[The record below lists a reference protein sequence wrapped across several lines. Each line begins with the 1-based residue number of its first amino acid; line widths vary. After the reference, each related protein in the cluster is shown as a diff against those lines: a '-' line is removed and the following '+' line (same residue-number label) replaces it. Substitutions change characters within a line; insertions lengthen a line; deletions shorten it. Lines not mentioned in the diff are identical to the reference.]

1 MIFLFFRQKVFQLSS
16 KIDMMGDDGIIDLT
30 IDSEMNA
37 DDEITT
43 SELTQLTQRTLVEL
57 RESLINEC
65 NETCPILQKK
75 IARDKFVL
83 DHQHKTSKE
92 EIGSNGGA
100 GLCRGVMEFRC
111 NALEGKIANNFKRL
125 GLNKE
130 IELPSLLR
138 NLADY
143 LERPN
148 LPYIHPKEKPKQAK
162 LMKSSYNKLVKS
174 LQEIKYSKPIPEYPK
189 SKKLTKKL
197 EKLYQLVDLEPVLK

>member
-1 MIFLFFRQKVFQLSS
+1 M
-16 KIDMMGDDGIIDLT
+16 KINDDGIIDLT
-30 IDSEMNA
+30 VDSTMIV
-37 DDEITT
+37 DEEN
-43 SELTQLTQRTLVEL
+43 SDFSNLTQLTQRTLVEL

-65 NETCPILQKK
+65 EEICPILQKK
-75 IARDKFVL
+75 IPRDKFVL

-111 NALEGKIANNFKRL
+111 NALEGKITNNFKRL

-130 IELPSLLR
+130 IELPLLLR
-138 NLADY
+138 NMADY

-174 LQEIKYSKPIPEYPK
+174 LQNINYNKPIPEYPK
-189 SKKLTKKL
+189 TKILTKKL
-197 EKLYQLVDLEPVLK
+197 EKLYKHVNLEPVLK